1 MKKIDNWNE
10 IEAKGMDDF
19 KALPVGAYECII
31 RKAEVY
37 KNGEYIFQTQND
49 GTSVCKSPM
58 DMFEQKEMPNDLFEV
73 DKLIREYYGFKP
85 INEKVEEVEK

>member
-1 MKKIDNWNE
+1 MLSNQLV
-10 IEAKGMDDF
+10 IEGLF
-19 KALPVGAYECII
+19 SIVL
-31 RKAEVY
+31 RSVY
-37 KNGEYIFQTQND
+37 RNGEYIFQTQND

-85 INEKVEEVEK
+85 ITEKLDKEENNND